1 MTDDEILVTVQEVH
15 PHITLRLQRLLWYG
29 SMLRRSCPTF
39 WALLAYEQWWLQRIA
54 EDMDWFYSQLVG
66 YTWLPDPRVDLEA
79 WHLLATQQPSRWKK
93 LLKRARL
100 HALWQHTVHYNVD
113 RYHRKAFD
121 LLIQA
126 GASLPSTVQE
136 EVERAHYCF
145 ICQRT
150 FATHRSWA
158 VHSFKLHQRINKW
171 RRLQSGEVCLACGKR
186 FPSEA
191 RLIRHLQSVRACANT
206 VASQRIWAPQRP
218 AFGSTQVTTQE
229 RSLLLSTWEHTET
242 PCLPAAAG
250 WTMTWQTRSF
260 LQFCTTVQWTS
271 TDVEHQCL
279 LQLQQHAVCGQEL
292 VEIEEAL
299 EITLQCDEQKAAMHA
314 VFTCLKNMA
323 RPQGQTIDRK
333 VPLQQCV
340 QALPTAAQPMWTSPS
355 RTPTKYRYILHLYAG
370 VRREGDLHTVIANMP
385 SPDGYTFYPA
395 SLDIVL
401 CPIKGDLVSPET
413 QTFWIQASQSGA
425 VFAVV
430 GGPPCESWSVARWK
444 TKQQMF
450 KAQSHYMTAWTSL
463 LVFGHY
469 PRSESEISS
478 RST

>member
-1 MTDDEILVTVQEVH
+1 
-15 PHITLRLQRLLWYG
+15 
-29 SMLRRSCPTF
+29 
-39 WALLAYEQWWLQRIA
+39 
-54 EDMDWFYSQLVG
+54 MDWFYAQLVG

-79 WHLLATQQPSRWKK
+79 WHLLANQQPNRWKK

-150 FATHRSWA
+150 FPTYRSWA

-191 RLIRHLQSVRACANT
+191 RLIRHLQSVRVCANT

-218 AFGSTQVTTQE
+218 AFGSAQVTNQE
-229 RSLLLSTWEHTET
+229 RTLLLSTWEYTET

-271 TDVEHQCL
+271 TDVEHQCI

-292 VEIEEAL
+292 EEIEEAL
-299 EITLQCDEQKAAMHA
+299 ELTLQCEEQKQPCMKFSPASK
-314 VFTCLKNMA
+314 TWL
-323 RPQGQTIDRK
+323 DRK
-333 VPLQQCV
+333 VRPL
-340 QALPTAAQPMWTSPS
+340 TAKCRYNNVCKHCWRQHRPCGHHPAGPRQSTGIYSIYTQVSDVKVIYTRWLQRCLH
-355 RTPTKYRYILHLYAG
+355 RTAIHFI
-370 VRREGDLHTVIANMP
+370 RRR
-385 SPDGYTFYPA
+385 
-395 SLDIVL
+395 
-401 CPIKGDLVSPET
+401 
-413 QTFWIQASQSGA
+413 WI
-425 VFAVV
+425 
-430 GGPPCESWSVARWK
+430 
-444 TKQQMF
+444 
-450 KAQSHYMTAWTSL
+450 
-463 LVFGHY
+463 
-469 PRSESEISS
+469 
-478 RST
+478 